1 MAGNFGM
8 QQLIPIVN
16 KLQDAFVQMG
26 VHMSLD
32 LPQIAVVGGQSA
44 GKSSVLENFVGRDF
58 LPRGSGIVTRRPLI
72 LQLINANAEYAE
84 FLHCKGKKFV
94 DFNEVRAEIEGE
106 TDRITGSNKGISPVP
121 INLRVYSPNVLNL
134 TLIDLPGLTK
144 VPIGDQPVDIEQ
156 QIKGMIFQ
164 FIRRES
170 CLILAVTPAN
180 TDLANSDALKLAK
193 EVDPQ
198 GLRTIGVITK
208 LDLMD
213 EGTDARD
220 VLENKLLPLRRGYI
234 GVVNRS
240 QKDIDGR
247 KDIAAALA
255 AERKFFLSHP
265 SYRHMADRLGTP
277 YLQRVLNQQLTNHI
291 RDTLPGLRDKLQKQ
305 LLALE
310 KDVDQYKHFRPD
322 DPSIKT
328 KAMLQMIQTLQTDF
342 ERTIEGSGSAQINTN
357 ELSGGAKIN
366 RLFHERFPFEIV
378 KMEFDEKE
386 LRREIAFAIRN
397 IHGIRVGLFTP
408 DMAFEAIVKKQIAR
422 LKEPSLK
429 CVDLVVSEL
438 SNVVRICTERMS
450 RYPRLRE
457 ETERIIMSHVRS
469 REQMCKDQLVLLID
483 CELAYMNTN
492 HEDFIGF
499 ANESFSSS
507 AQNQSENAAK
517 SGHRALG
524 NQVIRKGYM
533 CIHNLGIMKGGSRDY
548 WFVLTSESISW
559 YKDEEE
565 REKKYMLPL
574 DGLKLRD
581 LEQGFMSRRHMF
593 ALFNP
598 EGRNVYKDYKQLE
611 LSCENQDDVDS
622 WKASFLRAG
631 VYPEKTS
638 EAANGDESSDS
649 SGTSSMDPQLERQV
663 ETIRNLV
670 DSYMRIVTKT
680 TRDLVPKTI
689 MMMIINNAKDFINGE
704 LLAHL
709 YASGDQSQMMEE
721 SPEEALK
728 REEMLRMYHAC
739 KEALHIIGDVSMAT
753 VSTPVPPPVKN
764 DWLESRLDSNPRL
777 SPPSPGGPRRAAPA
791 QQGSLGSRGAPPPP
805 GGGAGRPA
813 PPLPS
818 RPGGAAPPP
827 PSGRPA
833 PQPGLPAPLIP
844 TRPGGGGGPALASA
858 MNQMPP
864 HMRQQVNQAVGQAVT
879 NAAINELSSAFAR
892 FNRPGSNMPPKLPER
907 PQNGRPF

>member
-1 MAGNFGM
+1 MAGNMGM
-8 QQLIPIVN
+8 EQLIPIVN
-16 KLQDAFVQMG
+16 KLQDAFTQLG
-26 VHMSLD
+26 VHMQLD

-72 LQLINANAEYAE
+72 LQLIHSNTEYAE

-94 DFNEVRAEIEGE
+94 DFNEVRGEIEAE

-156 QIKGMIFQ
+156 QIKAMIFQ

-247 KDIAAALA
+247 KDISAALA

-265 SYRHMADRLGTP
+265 SYRHIADRLGTP

-305 LLALE
+305 LLTLE
-310 KDVDQYKHFRPD
+310 KDVEQYKHFRPD

-328 KAMLQMIQTLQTDF
+328 KAMLQMIQQLQTDF

-429 CVDLVVSEL
+429 CVDLVVQEL
-438 SNVVRICTERMS
+438 SNVVRVCTERMS

-469 REQMCKDQLVLLID
+469 REQQCKEQLVLFVD

-499 ANESFSSS
+499 AN
-507 AQNQSENAAK
+507 AQNQSENSAK

-559 YKDEEE
+559 FKDEEE

-611 LSCENQDDVDS
+611 LSCETQDDVDS

-638 EAANGDESSDS
+638 EAANGEDSSDT

-739 KEALHIIGDVSMAT
+739 KEALRIIGDVSMAT

-791 QQGSLGSRGAPPPP
+791 QQGSLGQRGAPPVP
-805 GGGAGRPA
+805 GGAGRPT
-813 PPLPS
+813 PNP
-818 RPGGAAPPP
+818 GAAPPP
-827 PSGRPA
+827 PGARPL
-833 PQPGLPAPLIP
+833 PSQGLPAPLIP
-844 TRPGGGGGPALASA
+844 TRPGPGAATQL
-858 MNQMPP
+858 PP
-864 HMRQQVNQAVGQAVT
+864 HVRQQINQAVGQAVT
-879 NAAINELSSAFAR
+879 GAALNELSSAFAR
-892 FNRPGSNMPPKLPER
+892 FNRPVPNVPPKLPER